1 MAATVRQRHE
11 SDRSTGL
18 VGSAHS
24 RLTCQLR
31 VTFLAG
37 GTDVGR
43 TGIPIAHSRF
53 LKGSMWSLRSE
64 EE

>member
-11 SDRSTGL
+11 SDRSTGF

-31 VTFLAG
+31 VTFLAEG
-37 GTDVGR
+37 GRMSDGR
-43 TGIPIAHSRF
+43 GYQ
-53 LKGSMWSLRSE
+53 LRIHDS
-64 EE
+64 